1 MKKDLL
7 SRLIE
12 YGKSDVYP
20 FHMPGHKRRTDS
32 GFVENFPNPFSVD
45 VYKRQALTIMRQR
58 AERFCHFHL
67 WDF

>member
-45 VYKRQALTIMRQR
+45 ITGSTGLTIFIIRMG
-58 AERFCHFHL
+58 F
-67 WDF
+67 